1 MIIPESGLYL
11 SNMRQYTL
19 HFAYNTKQ
27 TDCMGF
33 KRPEVQILS
42 PRPYETLE
50 IIEVSRVLL
59 YISPAPGEGSGEL
72 IAMRKTANPF
82 PVRREARSQDPTQRS
97 QAAGLQRLE
106 AAYTA
111 AIQSARTLPLY
122 VFVKP
127 TGLAA
132 GHDLPFFII

>member
-1 MIIPESGLYL
+1 
-11 SNMRQYTL
+11 
-19 HFAYNTKQ
+19 
-27 TDCMGF
+27 MGF

-97 QAAGLQRLE
+97 QAAGLTASGGGVYRGDSE
-106 AAYTA
+106 RADAAVICLRQTHRPGRW
-111 AIQSARTLPLY
+111 S
-122 VFVKP
+122 
-127 TGLAA
+127 
-132 GHDLPFFII
+132 

>member
-1 MIIPESGLYL
+1 
-11 SNMRQYTL
+11 
-19 HFAYNTKQ
+19 
-27 TDCMGF
+27 
-33 KRPEVQILS
+33 
-42 PRPYETLE
+42 
-50 IIEVSRVLL
+50 
-59 YISPAPGEGSGEL
+59 
-72 IAMRKTANPF
+72 MRKTANPF